1 MKVLVTG
8 AAGFIGYHLCRR
20 LLSEGHPVVGLDN
33 LNAYYSVQL
42 KRDRLAQLYG
52 DEAFTFV
59 EAGLEDG
66 ETVSR
71 TFEDHGF
78 THVVNL
84 AAQAGV
90 RYSLKSPDTYVQSN
104 LVGFLHVLEGCR
116 HHGIEHLVYASSSS
130 VYGLNTTIPLSTAQN
145 VDHPIS
151 LYAATKKSNE
161 LMAHTYSHLFGIPST
176 GLRFF
181 SVYGPWGR
189 PDMVSHLFTEAI
201 LAGRPIDVYNHGK
214 MRRSFTYVDDIVEGV
229 RRVMNRIPAPNPNW
243 TGADPDP
250 SSSSAPYKLYNIG
263 NQTSVELQHFI
274 SALESILE
282 KDAEKNYMPIQP
294 GDVPDN
300 QADVADLEADVGFKP
315 TVPLERGLRLFVEW
329 YSDYYGVSV

>member
-1 MKVLVTG
+1 VKVLITG
-8 AAGFIGYHLCRR
+8 AAGFIGFHLSSR
-20 LLSEGHPVVGLDN
+20 LLGEGHQVVGLDN
-33 LNAYYSVQL
+33 LNSYYPVQL
-42 KRDRLAQLYG
+42 KRDRLARLQDSENFQFLEADLG
-52 DEAFTFV
+52 DADAVSATF
-59 EAGLEDG
+59 AK
-66 ETVSR
+66 
-71 TFEDHGF
+71 HAF

-90 RYSLKSPDTYVQSN
+90 RYSLESPETYVQSN

-116 HHGIEHLVYASSSS
+116 HHKVRHLVFASSSS
-130 VYGLNTTIPLSTAQN
+130 VYGLNTTIPLGTDQN

-161 LMAHTYSHLFGIPST
+161 LMAHTYAHLFGIRVT

-189 PDMVSHLFTEAI
+189 PDMVSNLFTDAI
-201 LAGRPIDVYNHGK
+201 LEGRPIQVFNHGK

-229 RRVMNRIPAPNPNW
+229 SRVMTRIPEPDPKWSGDN
-243 TGADPDP
+243 PDP

-263 NQTSVELQHFI
+263 NQTSVELQHYI
-274 SALESILE
+274 SILE
-282 KDAEKNYMPIQP
+282 GVIGKEAKKDYVPMQP

-300 QADVADLEADVGFKP
+300 QADVSELEADVGFKP
-315 TVPLERGLRLFVEW
+315 LVPLEEGLRRFYAW
-329 YSDYYGVSV
+329 YRDYYGV